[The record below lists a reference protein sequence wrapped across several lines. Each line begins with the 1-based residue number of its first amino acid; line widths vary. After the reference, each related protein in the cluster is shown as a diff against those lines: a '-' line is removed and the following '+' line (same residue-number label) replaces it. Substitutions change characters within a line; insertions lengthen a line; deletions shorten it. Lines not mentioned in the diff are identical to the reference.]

1 MGRGT
6 SSIYQG
12 SQGNLLCSQPTSR
25 ARLVL
30 LAARKASPSRD
41 EVLGSAAEMTGC
53 WDPCSYSYTGRKHCD
68 QAQALIEAVKKGEK
82 SREAAAPVSGPLS
95 LSCWEEEGVR
105 AS

>member
-12 SQGNLLCSQPTSR
+12 SQGDLLHSQPTSR

-30 LAARKASPSRD
+30 LAARKASPLRV
-41 EVLGSAAEMTGC
+41 EGLGSAAEMTGS
-53 WDPCSYSYTGRKHCD
+53 WDLCSYSYTGSKHCD
-68 QAQALIEAVKKGEK
+68 RAQALSEAIRRGER
-82 SREAAAPVSGPLS
+82 SREAAAPISGPLS

-105 AS
+105 SL

>member
-12 SQGNLLCSQPTSR
+12 SQGDLLCSQPTSR

-41 EVLGSAAEMTGC
+41 EVLWSAAEMTRS

-68 QAQALIEAVKKGEK
+68 QARALSEAVKRGER
-82 SREAAAPVSGPLS
+82 SREAAAPISGPLS
-95 LSCWEEEGVR
+95 LSCWEEEEV
-105 AS
+105 